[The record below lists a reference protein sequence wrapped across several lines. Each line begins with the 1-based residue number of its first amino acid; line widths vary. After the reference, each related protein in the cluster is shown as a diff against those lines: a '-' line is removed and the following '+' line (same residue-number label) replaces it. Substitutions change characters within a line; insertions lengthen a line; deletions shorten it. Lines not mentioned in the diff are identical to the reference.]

1 MNVEKLKT
9 VEVVKEHFAVCAHRD
24 HTYSA
29 EDLAPSPW
37 APPLCPLKYKGL
49 NQHFRNVECGGT
61 PAKDTAN

>member
-29 EDLAPSPW
+29 EDLGT
-37 APPLCPLKYKGL
+37 PPLPFKI
-49 NQHFRNVECGGT
+49 
-61 PAKDTAN
+61 